1 MGKTSL
7 ANTFAEFLKN
17 PTKAPKPKL
26 TEDGSLRYTKVME
39 LTEGLSINHKKS
51 LSVQL
56 NDLAPKS
63 PRVKLVKL
71 TSSVVNEG
79 KRKRFKKKLT
89 SWLTPLLMGAPDD
102 TSEDVQVKLV
112 DIGGHT
118 AIALVLKPTIA
129 WQCFYVSFSPLLI
142 FFVERET

>member
-1 MGKTSL
+1 
-7 ANTFAEFLKN
+7 
-17 PTKAPKPKL
+17 
-26 TEDGSLRYTKVME
+26 ME

-79 KRKRFKKKLT
+79 KRKRFKKKFT
-89 SWLTPLLMGAPDD
+89 SWLTGAPDD

-112 DIGGHT
+112 DIGGHK

-129 WQCFYVSFSPLLI
+129 WQCFYVGFSTL
-142 FFVERET
+142 

>member
-17 PTKAPKPKL
+17 PTKVPKPKL

-79 KRKRFKKKLT
+79 KRKRFKKKFT
-89 SWLTPLLMGAPDD
+89 SWLTGAPDD

-118 AIALVLKPTIA
+118 AIALVIKPTIA
-129 WQCFYVSFSPLLI
+129 WQCFYVSFSPLGN
-142 FFVERET
+142 FFV

>member
-79 KRKRFKKKLT
+79 KRKRFKKKFT
-89 SWLTPLLMGAPDD
+89 SWLTPLALVMGAPDD

-118 AIALVLKPTIA
+118 AIALVLKPTI
-129 WQCFYVSFSPLLI
+129 SI
-142 FFVERET
+142 FCVAMFLCLD